1 MGAVQGTWHPPL
13 TSGRSAGLWRATLGV
28 ALTLLVFGPATA
40 RAVAAD
46 PSSGFSVLGRAAC
59 ANNVPCTASAT
70 VTGIVPGTSTGYT
83 NTVRVD
89 AAANPNPGLPDDSGT
104 LNVAYNI
111 GPNFTCSATGLVSP
125 DREVIDGPNREK
137 TVRSRVARAL
147 LVAAGRS
154 AYLLQTCLVA
164 PYRFNLGLTLIS
176 GRATPVGDIDGDG
189 NPDYQGILPT
199 CLSIP
204 YSVLGQAF
212 GGPPCQVSSRPDA
225 AGNAVVTYRLPADPR
240 DPAARH

>member
-1 MGAVQGTWHPPL
+1 MGTVEGTWHAPWM
-13 TSGRSAGLWRATLGV
+13 SGRSAVGRRATL
-28 ALTLLVFGPATA
+28 ALALIVLALGPATA
-40 RAVAAD
+40 RAD
-46 PSSGFSVLGRAAC
+46 RAAC

-70 VTGIVPGTSTGYT
+70 VTGIVPGTSTAYT

-89 AAANPNPGLPDDSGT
+89 AAANPNPGLPDDGGT
-104 LNVAYNI
+104 LAVFYNI
-111 GPNFTCSATGLVSP
+111 GPNFTCSGAGLVSP

-137 TVRSRVARAL
+137 TVRSTVARAL

-164 PYRFNLGLTLIS
+164 PYRFNLGLTAFS

-189 NPDYQGILPT
+189 NPDYQGILPD
-199 CLSIP
+199 CIP
-204 YSVLGQAF
+204 HPFSVVGQPALF

-225 AGNAVVTYRLPADPR
+225 AGNGVVTYRLPADPR